1 MSRSKVFTFLFSFII
16 LLLLLADSASQTP
29 SQVGA
34 VADDVSGASDI
45 YLPLVTKLGGSAS
58 PTIDGVTLEIRS
70 PFLPGSFESAA
81 PDDANQI
88 TSAFTLKP
96 FQEFSV
102 ISVPYGPAPPIEA
115 LPNAVPGGASI
126 YRTALNDY
134 RTQQGGTPS
143 PAPVV
148 SLFGQSIAGS
158 YSIVDLITSDETAQS
173 TLIAEWIVEAESR
186 LWIVRISRDVSD
198 GTNVVGFVNL
208 LSGLEIT
215 MTGFS
220 PRIVK
225 DDRNSLSTLA
235 PLNESLLSI
244 HSVNALSTPP
254 WWNGECNA
262 GNNPGSFRLNPNYDF
277 EGLVA
282 CGPIG
287 ESTEADKV
295 DFDPSDPNNSPQYE
309 WQCTELAKRY
319 LYLKYGIPSFSAH
332 GKDVVN
338 NMPGEYIGSLFE
350 RIDNGTPQKPPMSG
364 DVISFGASTTFG
376 HVAVVTSASVNANG
390 NGTIW
395 IIEQNWSSGGQR
407 SLPVTNWRVGG
418 SLSVTNWLR
427 ESNSVPDD
435 MVFVPAGEFQMGC
448 HPDYNG
454 GFDCEADELPLHSVY
469 LDAFYIDK
477 YEVINAQYAQC
488 VDAGACEPPNN
499 SYSFTRSFYYGNP
512 AYDNYPVIH
521 VDWYD
526 ATDYC
531 AWEGKRLPTEAE
543 WEKAARGTIL
553 RSYPWGDAVATCS
566 LANFDN
572 NGYCVGDTNE
582 VGSYPDG
589 ASQFGAMDMA
599 GNAWEWVNDWYD
611 SSYYTGSPNENPLG
625 PSTGTN
631 KTVRSGGWFI
641 LAGGILTVDRY
652 YHLPSTSNNSLGFRC
667 LSPSGN

>member
-1 MSRSKVFTFLFSFII
+1 MSRSKVFIFLFSFIT
-16 LLLLLADSASQTP
+16 LLLVLADFASQLP
-29 SQVGA
+29 PQVEA
-34 VADDVSGASDI
+34 MVDDVSGASDI
-45 YLPLVTKLGGSAS
+45 YLSLVTKMGGSAS
-58 PTIDGVTLEIRS
+58 PTVDGVILDIRS
-70 PFLPGSFESAA
+70 PFLPGQFESTAA
-81 PDDANQI
+81 DDVNQI
-88 TSAFTLKP
+88 TSAFTVKP
-96 FQEFSV
+96 FQEFSI
-102 ISVPYGPAPPIEA
+102 ISIPYGTTPPIEA
-115 LPNAVPGGASI
+115 LPNAIPGGASI

-143 PAPVV
+143 PAPAV
-148 SLFGQSIAGS
+148 SLFGQSIAGN
-158 YSIVDLITSDETAQS
+158 YSIVDLITSDETARS

-186 LWIVRISRDVSD
+186 LWIVRISRDISD
-198 GTNVVGFVNL
+198 GTDPNDFLNL
-208 LSGLEIT
+208 LSSLKIG
-215 MTGFS
+215 TGS
-220 PRIVK
+220 ATSTQPI
-225 DDRNSLSTLA
+225 LSVGT
-235 PLNESLLSI
+235 EQSI
-244 HSVNALSTPP
+244 
-254 WWNGECNA
+254 A
-262 GNNPGSFRLNPNYDF
+262 GNDKLPEFVQSPLALPAPSWWSGDCNVGKHSGSYRLGATYD
-277 EGLVA
+277 GLVA
-282 CGPIG
+282 CGPLG
-287 ESTEADKV
+287 STKSVNFGAGLT
-295 DFDPSDPNNSPQYE
+295 QYE

-319 LYLKYGIPSFSAH
+319 LFLKYNIAPYQAN

-338 NMPGEYIGSLFE
+338 NMSQQYIGSLFE
-350 RIDNGTPQKPPMSG
+350 RIPNGTPNKAPMLG
-364 DVISFGASTTFG
+364 DVISFRSTAYIEG
-376 HVAVVTSASVNANG
+376 HVAIVTSSDVDSNG
-390 NGTIW
+390 NGSIV
-395 IIEQNWSSGGQR
+395 IIEQNASKSGQQ
-407 SLPVTNWRVGG
+407 PVSVSNWQVGN
-418 SLSVTNWLR
+418 LAINWLH
-427 ESNSVPDD
+427 ELTTTQPGE

-448 HPDYNG
+448 HPDYNV

-477 YEVINAQYAQC
+477 YEVTNAQYAQC

-531 AWEGKRLPTEAE
+531 AWKGKRLPTEAE

-599 GNAWEWVNDWYD
+599 GNVWEWVNDWYD
-611 SSYYTGSPNENPLG
+611 SGYYSGSPNNNPLG
-625 PSTGTN
+625 PPTGTN

-641 LAGGILTVDRY
+641 LAGGILAVDRY

>member
-1 MSRSKVFTFLFSFII
+1 MKGYIDPPLSLLLYGSVGPFAGVTPFLKYEADIFADPWWTLHGGIEATVGVKIEVLGRSLGEHTETVLGYEI
-16 LLLLLADSASQTP
+16 LLAQADSA
-29 SQVGA
+29 
-34 VADDVSGASDI
+34 
-45 YLPLVTKLGGSAS
+45 
-58 PTIDGVTLEIRS
+58 
-70 PFLPGSFESAA
+70 
-81 PDDANQI
+81 
-88 TSAFTLKP
+88 
-96 FQEFSV
+96 
-102 ISVPYGPAPPIEA
+102 PP
-115 LPNAVPGGASI
+115 P
-126 YRTALNDY
+126 
-134 RTQQGGTPS
+134 
-143 PAPVV
+143 
-148 SLFGQSIAGS
+148 
-158 YSIVDLITSDETAQS
+158 
-173 TLIAEWIVEAESR
+173 
-186 LWIVRISRDVSD
+186 
-198 GTNVVGFVNL
+198 
-208 LSGLEIT
+208 
-215 MTGFS
+215 
-220 PRIVK
+220 
-225 DDRNSLSTLA
+225 
-235 PLNESLLSI
+235 
-244 HSVNALSTPP
+244 
-254 WWNGECNA
+254 
-262 GNNPGSFRLNPNYDF
+262 
-277 EGLVA
+277 
-282 CGPIG
+282 
-287 ESTEADKV
+287 
-295 DFDPSDPNNSPQYE
+295 
-309 WQCTELAKRY
+309 
-319 LYLKYGIPSFSAH
+319 
-332 GKDVVN
+332 
-338 NMPGEYIGSLFE
+338 PGE
-350 RIDNGTPQKPPMSG
+350 
-364 DVISFGASTTFG
+364 
-376 HVAVVTSASVNANG
+376 
-390 NGTIW
+390 
-395 IIEQNWSSGGQR
+395 
-407 SLPVTNWRVGG
+407 
-418 SLSVTNWLR
+418 
-427 ESNSVPDD
+427 
-435 MVFVPAGEFQMGC
+435 MVYVPAGEFQMGC

-469 LDAFYIDK
+469 LYAFYIDK
-477 YEVINAQYAQC
+477 YEVTNAQYAQC

>member
-1 MSRSKVFTFLFSFII
+1 QSTPELAALDIGDVMVGDVSITAPYGFLRKVAGVTTVGGQVVVTTTDATLEDAIQQGSIQLNRQLTPADIQTATFAPGVTLAQYKTAGLNDTFFFDMNDVVLYDEDGNYNTTNDQLKANGSLEFSPDFVFDFTVENWTLKELEFIYSVDETVELEFLIDVEVASAEFYYQIAQLNLGTITVFIGPVPVVFLVQMPIYVRVDGDLAVGLTTSVTQQANVSAGLRYANSTWSPISNLTNSFTYNPPTPTVGVNMKGYIDPPLSLLLYGSVGPFAGVTPFLKYEADIFADPWWTLHGGIEATVGVKIEVLGRSLGEHTETVLGYEI
-16 LLLLLADSASQTP
+16 LLAQADSA
-29 SQVGA
+29 
-34 VADDVSGASDI
+34 
-45 YLPLVTKLGGSAS
+45 
-58 PTIDGVTLEIRS
+58 
-70 PFLPGSFESAA
+70 
-81 PDDANQI
+81 
-88 TSAFTLKP
+88 
-96 FQEFSV
+96 
-102 ISVPYGPAPPIEA
+102 PP
-115 LPNAVPGGASI
+115 P
-126 YRTALNDY
+126 
-134 RTQQGGTPS
+134 
-143 PAPVV
+143 
-148 SLFGQSIAGS
+148 
-158 YSIVDLITSDETAQS
+158 
-173 TLIAEWIVEAESR
+173 
-186 LWIVRISRDVSD
+186 
-198 GTNVVGFVNL
+198 
-208 LSGLEIT
+208 
-215 MTGFS
+215 
-220 PRIVK
+220 
-225 DDRNSLSTLA
+225 
-235 PLNESLLSI
+235 
-244 HSVNALSTPP
+244 
-254 WWNGECNA
+254 
-262 GNNPGSFRLNPNYDF
+262 
-277 EGLVA
+277 
-282 CGPIG
+282 
-287 ESTEADKV
+287 
-295 DFDPSDPNNSPQYE
+295 
-309 WQCTELAKRY
+309 
-319 LYLKYGIPSFSAH
+319 
-332 GKDVVN
+332 
-338 NMPGEYIGSLFE
+338 PGE
-350 RIDNGTPQKPPMSG
+350 
-364 DVISFGASTTFG
+364 
-376 HVAVVTSASVNANG
+376 
-390 NGTIW
+390 
-395 IIEQNWSSGGQR
+395 
-407 SLPVTNWRVGG
+407 
-418 SLSVTNWLR
+418 
-427 ESNSVPDD
+427 
-435 MVFVPAGEFQMGC
+435 MVYVPAGEFQMGC

-469 LDAFYIDK
+469 LYTFYIDK
-477 YEVINAQYAQC
+477 YEVTNAQYAQC